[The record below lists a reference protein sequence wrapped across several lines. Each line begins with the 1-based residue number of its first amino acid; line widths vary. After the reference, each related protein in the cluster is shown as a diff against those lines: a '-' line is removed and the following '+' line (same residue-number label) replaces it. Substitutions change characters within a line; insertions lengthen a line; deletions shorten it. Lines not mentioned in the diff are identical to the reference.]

1 MSEKCDDCDS
11 LTNMGKYL
19 PNANVVQL
27 VCLCR
32 VIIQDGERQ
41 QHGICCRVV
50 NLKMRQKS
58 RTINELL
65 FYHCRFYL

>member
-1 MSEKCDDCDS
+1 MRND
-11 LTNMGKYL
+11 L

-27 VCLCR
+27 VYLCG

-58 RTINELL
+58 RIINELLL